1 MKEPDIITKIQDAMG
16 SFERSPITSKI
27 LVSNATMKEL
37 KSYLSALSPLTEEI
51 SAINLLGI
59 PVEER
64 SWQREPFI
72 IVDPLIPYPP
82 LA

>member
-16 SFERSPITSKI
+16 SFERSPTTSKI
-27 LVSNATMKEL
+27 LVSNATMTEL
-37 KSYLSALSPLTEEI
+37 MSYLSALSPLTEEI

-59 PVEER
+59 PAEER